1 MLHQGNQ
8 VIPVDFVLVKDGLGQ
23 DKEFQDS
30 LFANALAQA
39 AVLAFGKNK
48 DELKSEKTEN
58 DLISHKTMPGNRPSN
73 IITLPNLEEKSLGQL
88 IGFYESSV
96 IFQGLLL
103 NINSFDQWGV
113 ELGKKTASN
122 ILKSMSDATKP
133 DYDSST
139 NQQIL
144 NYKKKN

>member
-1 MLHQGNQ
+1 
-8 VIPVDFVLVKDGLGQ
+8 
-23 DKEFQDS
+23 

-48 DELKSEKTEN
+48 DELKSEKTED
-58 DLISHKTMPGNRPSN
+58 DLISHKIMPGNRPSN

-122 ILKSMSDATKP
+122 ILKSMSDATNP